1 MPTNTRR
8 DFLAHGLAVSM
19 VALPVAARAAGE
31 RLVFRSDPFTL
42 GVASGFPAPDSLVLW
57 TRLAPEPLAPN
68 GGVQERVVPVD
79 WELAADESFRR
90 IVRSGRAYATADW
103 GHSVHVEP
111 ADLEPAR
118 DYWYRFTA
126 GGARSPV
133 GRTRTAPAA
142 DASPREVRF
151 AVASCQQYEHG
162 YYVAYRH
169 MLDDGLD
176 FVMHVGDY
184 IYEVSWGV
192 DRLRSH
198 GSGECHTL
206 HDYRARYALYKQEPE
221 LRAAHAAYPWIVTW
235 DDHEVDNDYAG
246 DISERDDDP
255 ALFMARRAA
264 AYQAYYENM
273 PLPRAMVPANGLM
286 RLYSQTTY
294 GPLLSVKLLD
304 ERQYRSPQVCTAL
317 GRRGGTRAD
326 NCGDFDQ
333 PGRSLLGERQEKWLD
348 ERLAL
353 SKARW
358 NVVAQ
363 GVPFNHVDEDPGP
376 GNRYWTDNWNGYPA
390 SRARLLESFAARR
403 TSNPVVLSGDIHA
416 FLAGAV
422 HAKPA
427 DLGTPV
433 VATEFTTTSI
443 SSQPTPMKTIDTLLN
458 GNPNVVYGSSERRG
472 YTRIAVS
479 PDRMQTDF
487 IAMQNVT
494 SRDAG
499 RVVEK
504 SFVVEN
510 GRPGP
515 QPV

>member
-8 DFLAHGLAVSM
+8 AFIAHSLAASAVVLPLRAWS
-19 VALPVAARAAGE
+19 VAE
-31 RLVFRSDPFTL
+31 RVSFKADPFTL
-42 GVASGFPAPDSLVLW
+42 GVGSGYPTSDGVVLW

-68 GGVQERVVPVD
+68 GGIVQPIVAVD
-79 WELAADESFRR
+79 WELASDERFRNV
-90 IVRSGRAYATADW
+90 VRRGRAYATADW
-103 GHSVHVEP
+103 GYSVHVEP

-126 GGARSPV
+126 GGARSAI

-142 DASPREVRF
+142 GASPREIRF

-169 MLDDGLD
+169 MLDDDLD

-184 IYEVSWGV
+184 IYELSWGL
-192 DRLRSH
+192 DPIRSH

-206 HDYRARYALYKQEPE
+206 DDYRARFAVYKQEPE

-246 DISERDDDP
+246 NISERDDDP

-273 PLPRAMVPANGLM
+273 PLPRAMVPTGGHM
-286 RLYSQTTY
+286 RLYSQTAY
-294 GPLLSVKLLD
+294 GTLLSVKLLD

-317 GRRGGTRAD
+317 GRRGGTRAE
-326 NCGDFDQ
+326 NCSSFDQ
-333 PGRSLLGERQEKWLD
+333 PGRTLLGERQETWLD

-376 GNRYWTDNWNGYPA
+376 GTRYWTDNWNGYPA
-390 SRARLLESFAARR
+390 SRAQLLESFAKRR
-403 TSNPVVLSGDIHA
+403 TQNAVVLSGDIHA

-427 DLGTPV
+427 DLDTPI

-458 GNPNVVYGSSERRG
+458 SNPNLVYGSSERRG
-472 YTRIAVS
+472 YARIAVS
-479 PDRMQTDF
+479 PERMQTDF
-487 IAMQNVT
+487 VAMENVR